1 MNLDLTT
8 TDSKRFDTFHGG
20 AFMNRKLMTS
30 TGLFVLLLAACGGN
44 GSTTNPDL
52 ITLRYAGW
60 NLGDAANN
68 NIERQMLAAYEVAN
82 PNINIEIIER
92 PFTVDEETGE
102 EVAASW
108 DEFFATQAAINTLP
122 DVYMIANLAG
132 FTANGWT
139 EELTDL
145 FTADEDYDKL
155 PADIRASASFND
167 RYFAVPQSLFYF
179 GFFINRTA
187 INRVGP
193 RAVMPT
199 YGMTYEALMS
209 AAEKNSKAPIQG
221 GDGIIGISG
230 LGDLVNWLPAQLDPN
245 LGWFTFN
252 EDTGYQL
259 DSPAFATAVAEQAK
273 YYGAGKAAYGS
284 YVLDSLDP
292 ARYSDYFGAS
302 ANIFETGNQSIRFE
316 GSYAMR
322 DWHTRSLDANDSLYG
337 ADIDFIGTP
346 SWNVPGVGN
355 VNKIPV
361 VVDYL
366 AVGKGTQHREEAY
379 KLSRWMGFS
388 VEGYSKRLELATA
401 DPLRA
406 ALNFTPMI
414 PQADLVEGF
423 FDLYPNMTEFR
434 KIVEEHEDFILESL
448 GKNVPGYWN
457 SRANGLFDTVMVEG
471 VERNRNI
478 GQAISDIILGNLSL
492 ADALQKGLNTIVN
505 EQWQTSKAALDS
517 YLNSLT

>member
-1 MNLDLTT
+1 M
-8 TDSKRFDTFHGG
+8 H
-20 AFMNRKLMTS
+20 RKLMTS
-30 TGLFVLLLAACGGN
+30 TGFFVLLLAACGGTA
-44 GSTTNPDL
+44 SSSNPDQ

-60 NLGDAANN
+60 NLGNVESN
-68 NIERQMLAAYEVAN
+68 NIERQMLAAYELDN
-82 PNINIEIIER
+82 PNVNIEIIER
-92 PFTVDEETGE
+92 PFKVDEETGE

-132 FTANGWT
+132 FTAQGWT

-145 FTADEDYDKL
+145 FMADEDYDKL

-209 AAEKNSKAPIQG
+209 AAEKNSKTPIQG

-252 EDTGYQL
+252 EDTGYNL
-259 DSPAFATAVAEQAK
+259 NGPAFATAVAEQAK
-273 YYGAGKAAYGS
+273 YYGAGKAAYGN

-322 DWHTRSLDANDSLYG
+322 DWHTRSLDPNDSLYG

-346 SWNVPGVGN
+346 SWNVAGVGN

-388 VEGYSKRLELATA
+388 VEGYAKRLELATA

-423 FDLYPNMTEFR
+423 FNLYPNMTEFR
-434 KIVEEHEDFILESL
+434 KIVEDHEDFILESL

-457 SRANGLFDTVMVEG
+457 SRANALFDTVIVEG
-471 VERNRNI
+471 VERDRNV
-478 GQAISDIILGNLSL
+478 GQAITDIVVGNLSL

-505 EQWQTSKAALDS
+505 QQWQTSKEALDN
-517 YLNSLT
+517 YINSLS